1 MKKQNVNYHDFDDSI
16 SFHFEYCNYLKSMK
30 HSFSERTKKKL
41 FFSKEKLSDQSE
53 IRIKDIENK
62 ELLIFLE
69 KTNNLKMILKRLSVK
84 PNERLNERFK
94 RLNERRLNESWKK
107 ELRKIEI
114 SATKILLK
122 RSRKNSFFDDDY
134 SIT

>member
-1 MKKQNVNYHDFDDSI
+1 
-16 SFHFEYCNYLKSMK
+16 
-30 HSFSERTKKKL
+30 
-41 FFSKEKLSDQSE
+41 
-53 IRIKDIENK
+53 
-62 ELLIFLE
+62 
-69 KTNNLKMILKRLSVK
+69 MILKRLSVK